1 MQRIAFKMQL
11 NKGQKVEYQKRHDQI
26 WPELVHLLKKAG
38 IEDYSIFLDEET
50 YALFGVLKI
59 ADESELL
66 DLPKQEIMQKWW
78 AYMAD
83 IMEVNPDKSPL
94 SKPLQEVFYMA

>member
-11 NKGQKVEYQKRHDQI
+11 NNDQKAEYQKRHDQI
-26 WPELVHLLKKAG
+26 WPELVHLLKNAG

-59 ADESELL
+59 ADESELSL
-66 DLPKQEIMQKWW
+66 MPKQEIMQKWW

>member
-11 NKGQKVEYQKRHDQI
+11 NSGQKAEYQKRHDQI
-26 WPELVHLLKKAG
+26 WPELVHLLKNAS

-50 YALFGVLKI
+50 NTLFGVLKI

-66 DLPKQEIMQKWW
+66 HLPKQEIMQKWW

>member
-11 NKGQKVEYQKRHDQI
+11 NQGQKAEYQKRHDQI
-26 WPELVHLLKKAG
+26 WPELVHLLKNAG

-50 YALFGVLKI
+50 NALFGVLKI
-59 ADESELL
+59 ADERELL
-66 DLPKQEIMQKWW
+66 NLPKQEIMQKWW
-78 AYMAD
+78 TYMAD

>member
-11 NKGQKVEYQKRHDQI
+11 NQGQKAEYQKRHDQI
-26 WPELVHLLKKAG
+26 WPELVHLLKNAG

-50 YALFGVLKI
+50 NALFGVLKI
-59 ADESELL
+59 ADENELQ

>member
-1 MQRIAFKMQL
+1 
-11 NKGQKVEYQKRHDQI
+11 
-26 WPELVHLLKKAG
+26 
-38 IEDYSIFLDEET
+38 
-50 YALFGVLKI
+50 VLKI

-66 DLPKQEIMQKWW
+66 HLPKQEIMQKWW

>member
-11 NKGQKVEYQKRHDQI
+11 NEGQKAEYQKRHDQI
-26 WPELVHLLKKAG
+26 WPALVHLLKNAG

-50 YALFGVLKI
+50 NALFGVLKI
-59 ADESELL
+59 ADESELSFM
-66 DLPKQEIMQKWW
+66 PKQEIMQKWW

>member
-11 NKGQKVEYQKRHDQI
+11 NKGQKAEYQKRHDQI
-26 WPELVHLLKKAG
+26 WPELVHLLKNAG

-50 YALFGVLKI
+50 NILFGVLKI

-66 DLPKQEIMQKWW
+66 NLPKQEIMQKWW
-78 AYMAD
+78 TYMAD
-83 IMEVNPDKSPL
+83 IMEVNSDNSPINI
-94 SKPLQEVFYMA
+94 PLQEVFHLE